1 MFSGATKMGALPEIG
16 KKDDRSNSNLP
27 MIANSIH
34 VFNSLFYSSRN
45 IIYCKKVQLST
56 LSKYHVI
63 LDTRGIVSFSISQP
77 KDGTDIRSHL

>member
-1 MFSGATKMGALPEIG
+1 MFSGATKMGALP
-16 KKDDRSNSNLP
+16 DSNLP
-27 MIANSIH
+27 MIANITH

-56 LSKYHVI
+56 LLKYHVI

-77 KDGTDIRSHL
+77 KDGTDIRNHL